1 LSKNDWSI
9 KFTAGEEKMDRHK
22 LVKSTCGICQIG
34 CGILVHVDGDRVTMI
49 EGDPE
54 SPLNEGRLCPKGLAS
69 LEYLY
74 HPDRLQRPL
83 KRLGKRGEGKW
94 LPISWDEALDMVA
107 GELAKTRDKYG
118 VESIVFI
125 DGSFKGGFQG
135 RYLRRFANV
144 FGSPNMAGTGHV
156 CFLPRV
162 MASRMTY
169 GYYAVPD
176 LGYPPVAVIIWGK
189 NLTENLHHVY
199 WRVVRAMEHGAKL
212 MVINPTTIDGVER
225 ADLWLKPR
233 PGTDLALVLGMMNVI
248 INDGLYDR
256 AFVKQWAVGFDQLRD
271 HVQDYA
277 PQKVAEITW
286 VPAELIGQAARFYA
300 SNKPACLQWGN
311 AIDQGVNSFQT
322 ARALCI
328 LRAITGNLEVP
339 GGDVRWL
346 PTAVDPLAP
355 ELTLPEKL
363 PPEMRQRQVTPTDKL
378 LPIFPHV
385 LPQDVIKAVVHED
398 PYPIRAAYVQG
409 CNPMITYTNAQE
421 TYRALL
427 KLDFLAVADMFLTPT
442 AGLADVVLP
451 VATYLEFDGI
461 VAPSYSIPVALVQ
474 QGVTRLGECRSD
486 YEILRDLA
494 RKLGLGEYFWDAE
507 EQCLDA
513 ILAPAGLSFDEF
525 RKVGFL
531 IGSRQYRAY
540 QSQGFPTASGKV
552 ELYSSQLKEWGF
564 DPLPTYHEGPE
575 TPYSAP
581 ELAKEFSLVLTSGKR
596 GCYRHSGGRQIASL
610 RGNQPGPITYIH
622 PDTAKRLGIAD
633 GDWVNIETMRGRI
646 QQRAMI
652 SSDIDPRVVKVDYA
666 WWFPEDGVTDLY
678 GWAKSNINVLTDN
691 QPPFNP
697 EVGASN
703 MRGLLCRVYK
713 V

>member
-1 LSKNDWSI
+1 V
-9 KFTAGEEKMDRHK
+9 DRHK

-54 SPLNEGRLCPKGLAS
+54 SPLNEGRLCSKGLAS

-107 GELAKTRDKYG
+107 GGLAKTRDEYG
-118 VESIVFI
+118 AESVVFI

-135 RYLRRFANV
+135 TYLRRFANV
-144 FGSPNMAGTGHV
+144 FGSPNVAGQGHV
-156 CFLPRV
+156 C
-162 MASRMTY
+162 
-169 GYYAVPD
+169 
-176 LGYPPVAVIIWGK
+176 
-189 NLTENLHHVY
+189 
-199 WRVVRAMEHGAKL
+199 MEHGAKL
-212 MVINPTTIDGVER
+212 MVINPTAIDGVER

-233 PGTDLALVLGMMNVI
+233 PGTDLALALGMMNVI
-248 INDGLYDR
+248 INEGLYDK

-271 HVQDYA
+271 HVQSYA
-277 PQKVAEITW
+277 PKKVAEITW

-300 SNKPACLQWGN
+300 SSKPACLQWGN
-311 AIDQGVNSFQT
+311 AIDHGVNSFQT

-363 PPEMRQRQVTPTDKL
+363 SPEMRQRRVTPTGKL
-378 LPIFPHV
+378 LPIFPDV
-385 LPQDVIKAVVHED
+385 LPQDVIKAVLHED

-409 CNPMITYTNAQE
+409 CNPLITYSHAQE
-421 TYRALL
+421 TRRALL

-461 VAPSYSIPVALVQ
+461 VSPAYSMPVALVQ
-474 QGVTRLGECRSD
+474 QGVTRLGECCSD

-494 RKLGLGEYFWDAE
+494 RKLGLGEHFWDTE

-513 ILAPAGLSFDEF
+513 VLAASGLSFDEL
-525 RKVGFL
+525 RKVGYL

-540 QSQGFPTASGKV
+540 KSQGFPTASGKV

-575 TPYSAP
+575 TAYSAP
-581 ELAKEFSLVLTSGKR
+581 ELAQEYPLVLTSGKR

-610 RGNQPGPITYIH
+610 RGNQPGPVTYIH

-633 GDWVNIETMRGRI
+633 GDWVHIETKRGRI
-646 QQRAMI
+646 QQRAML

-666 WWFPEDGVTDLY
+666 WWFPEDGAADLY
-678 GWAKSNINVLTDN
+678 GWAKSNVNVLTDN

-703 MRGLLCRVYK
+703 MRGLLCRVCK

>member
-1 LSKNDWSI
+1 V
-9 KFTAGEEKMDRHK
+9 DRHK

-34 CGILVHVDGDRVTMI
+34 CGILVHVDGDRVTRI

-83 KRLGKRGEGKW
+83 KRLRKRGEGKW
-94 LPISWDEALDMVA
+94 LPISWDEALDIVA
-107 GELAKTRDKYG
+107 GELAKTRDGYG
-118 VESIVFI
+118 AESIVFI

-135 RYLRRFANV
+135 TYLRRFANV
-144 FGSPNMAGTGHV
+144 FGSPNVAGQGHV
-156 CFLPRV
+156 CMLPRV
-162 MASRMTY
+162 ISSRMTY
-169 GYYAVPD
+169 GYYAIPD
-176 LGYPPVAVIIWGK
+176 FGYPPVAVVIWGK
-189 NLTENLHHVY
+189 NLPENLHHVH
-199 WRVVRAMEHGAKL
+199 WRAVRAMERGAKL
-212 MVINPTTIDGVER
+212 MVINPTTIDGAER

-233 PGTDLALVLGMMNVI
+233 PGTDLALALGMMNVI
-248 INDGLYDR
+248 INEGLYDR
-256 AFVKQWAVGFDQLRD
+256 AFVKQWAVGFDQLGD
-271 HVQDYA
+271 HVQSYA
-277 PQKVAEITW
+277 PEKVAEITW
-286 VPAELIGQAARFYA
+286 VPVELIRQATRFYA
-300 SNKPACLQWGN
+300 SSKPACLQWGN
-311 AIDQGVNSFQT
+311 AIDHGMNSFQT

-328 LRAITGNLEVP
+328 LRAITGNLGVP

-363 PPEMRQRQVTPTDKL
+363 SPEMRQRRVTPTGKL
-378 LPIFPHV
+378 LPIFPDV
-385 LPQDVIKAVVHED
+385 LPQDVIKAVLHED

-409 CNPMITYTNAQE
+409 CNPLITYSHAQE
-421 TYRALL
+421 TRRALL

-461 VAPSYSIPVALVQ
+461 VAPAYSMPAALVQ
-474 QGVTRLGECRSD
+474 QGVTRLGECCSD

-494 RKLGLGEYFWDAE
+494 RRLGLGEYFWDTE
-507 EQCLDA
+507 EQCLDT
-513 ILAPAGLSFDEF
+513 ILAPSGLSFDEL
-525 RKVGFL
+525 RKVGCL

-564 DPLPTYHEGPE
+564 DPLPTYYEGPE

-581 ELAKEFSLVLTSGKR
+581 ELVQEYPLVLTSGKR

-610 RGNQPGPITYIH
+610 RGNQPEPITYIH
-622 PDTAKRLGIAD
+622 PDTARRLGIAD
-633 GDWVNIETMRGRI
+633 GDWVHIETKRGRI
-646 QQRAMI
+646 QQRAML

-666 WWFPEDGVTDLY
+666 WWFPEDGAADLY

-691 QPPFNP
+691 QPPFNT